1 MIFPKINRINHFH
14 FFLKIYQPLINY
26 NVEWCWKWRGPLR
39 RIWTWWWPWW
49 TLPMRLRKDQ
59 LDFHSRL
66 QIGCHLI
73 WDMPFKKIFPNICL
87 LLRFVSKE
95 AALEA
100 LSQIWLAKNETG
112 VGEMHFIHPHKMHAL
127 TDTWLKC
134 TVFVTYMVSQDIV
147 GVLGVEEVEGE
158 EVGVAEL
165 GPIAVVRK
173 GGGVGKR
180 NIKWLSNGPQQ
191 LLSVVTVFPFS
202 FTKVHTTTTT
212 S

>member
-1 MIFPKINRINHFH
+1 MIFTNINQAKNFTY
-14 FFLKIYQPLINY
+14 FYNGYQPLSY
-26 NVEWCWKWRGPLR
+26 NVEWCWKWRGPSR

-59 LDFHSRL
+59 LDLHSRL

-73 WDMPFKKIFPNICL
+73 WDMSLKKIFPNICL

-95 AALEA
+95 AAFEA

-134 TVFVTYMVSQDIV
+134 TVFVTYVVSQDIV

-173 GGGVGKR
+173 GEGVGKR
-180 NIKWLSNGPQQ
+180 NKMTLKWTPTAAFCSD
-191 LLSVVTVFPFS
+191 SFS
-202 FTKVHTTTTT
+202 FFFHQSTHTTTAT